1 MIQFRGKVRL
11 DSSNPWEPKQLVTK
25 RKVDFGFLVYC
36 ISSFLAPPSSVLLPP
51 LRVHSISQMS
61 HHVPDHSIAKREDN
75 QYSEATIR
83 RNFFYGHKERVASG
97 CFMSVELPKRNSL
110 TKKALLWKIL
120 SCIPSD
126 LKVNIVHM
134 LRVFDHNVVGRK
146 YLEKPNGSKN
156 DTQPLLKKDL

>member
-110 TKKALLWKIL
+110 TKKALFFGKF
-120 SCIPSD
+120 CRAYQVT
-126 LKVNIVHM
+126 LK
-134 LRVFDHNVVGRK
+134 
-146 YLEKPNGSKN
+146 
-156 DTQPLLKKDL
+156 